1 MIHLVLGDRGPRVS
15 KVVEKLAGRP
25 AGGDL
30 DTAWLDA
37 SETDLADIAMSAQTP
52 PFLAS
57 ARKIVV
63 VSAPTAAP
71 DLSKFWAWLIATV
84 KSGPDQ
90 LLLVVVFYTNQ
101 LARSARSQF
110 ESRATKLKSER
121 VDVQILRELKRTGN
135 DTAALQ
141 WIREV
146 VAEEGL
152 QIDGSAAEFL
162 IERSTVDAGSL
173 EQEVKKIAALKNF
186 AGRISEN
193 DIRESDPHPA
203 ERVIWDFLDAIIGRH
218 TGTALQILSSVLSQG
233 EEPERVL
240 AILGRTLPR
249 LILSKVLSSGAT
261 PPAEAA
267 SALRSPAWQVSKLFK
282 QASEFEMRD
291 LRRMLS
297 ALVDLDFDY
306 KSGRLPYGGLT
317 AGLEALTVRFCYRQ
331 FAERAAVGRA

>member
-1 MIHLVLGDRGPRVS
+1 MLPKPTSPTLPCRR
-15 KVVEKLAGRP
+15 KL
-25 AGGDL
+25 L
-30 DTAWLDA
+30 
-37 SETDLADIAMSAQTP
+37 

-63 VSAPTAAP
+63 VNAPTAAP

-110 ESRATKLKSER
+110 ESRATKLKSEG

-186 AGRISEN
+186 AGRIS
-193 DIRESDPHPA
+193 R
-203 ERVIWDFLDAIIGRH
+203 
-218 TGTALQILSSVLSQG
+218 GTTSGS
-233 EEPERVL
+233 P
-240 AILGRTLPR
+240 TPTPR
-249 LILSKVLSSGAT
+249 SG
-261 PPAEAA
+261 
-267 SALRSPAWQVSKLFK
+267 
-282 QASEFEMRD
+282 
-291 LRRMLS
+291 
-297 ALVDLDFDY
+297 
-306 KSGRLPYGGLT
+306 
-317 AGLEALTVRFCYRQ
+317 
-331 FAERAAVGRA
+331 